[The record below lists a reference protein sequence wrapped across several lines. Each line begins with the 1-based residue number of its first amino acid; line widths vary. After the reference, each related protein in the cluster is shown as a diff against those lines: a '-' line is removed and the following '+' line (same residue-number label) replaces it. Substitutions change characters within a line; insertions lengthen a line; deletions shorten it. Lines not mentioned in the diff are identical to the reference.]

1 MKSVMHHIWPCV
13 LYTIINE
20 NRYNFIINAVQR
32 KSIQAYTTF
41 YETNKQTD
49 RQNIMI
55 LYNLIYV
62 DFQSSKRLLKMSYK
76 IDTYGSFVVL
86 L

>member
-1 MKSVMHHIWPCV
+1 MA
-13 LYTIINE
+13 

-32 KSIQAYTTF
+32 KSIQAYPICL
-41 YETNKQTD
+41 YETNKQTNKQTD

-62 DFQSSKRLLKMSYK
+62 DFQSSIRLLKMSYK